1 MNALGLEYAS
11 SSDDED
17 VAHAS
22 PAVST
27 SAPPSSQGCP
37 PPVEPSAASSAA
49 VLSSKAPGEDDE
61 SEIAEL
67 EAVLARAGVP
77 PAPDVRADPAV
88 QERIAAILSAQRER
102 GEDFQTGL
110 QARKEVRNPY
120 ILDKVVAYFA
130 IDELASNFDPRVFD
144 PHALPLHEFVDALAL
159 EHKRREDVRVLRQQQ
174 AQLQMQQAMMGVIG
188 GDSARRLQFNAAAK
202 DE

>member
-17 VAHAS
+17 AAHAS
-22 PAVST
+22 SAAPASNPSSSRGCQPPVMPSAVST
-27 SAPPSSQGCP
+27 
-37 PPVEPSAASSAA
+37 AA
-49 VLSSKAPGEDDE
+49 VLSSNASAADDD

-67 EAVLARAGVP
+67 EAALARGGVP
-77 PAPDVRADPAV
+77 PAPGVPADPAV

-102 GEDFQTGL
+102 DEDFQTGL

-144 PHALPLHEFVDALAL
+144 PHALPLHEFSDALAL
-159 EHKRREDVRVLRQQQ
+159 EHKRREDARVLRQQQ
-174 AQLQMQQAMMGVIG
+174 AQLQMQQVMMGAMG
-188 GDSARRLQFNAAAK
+188 GDSARRLQFNAAAT